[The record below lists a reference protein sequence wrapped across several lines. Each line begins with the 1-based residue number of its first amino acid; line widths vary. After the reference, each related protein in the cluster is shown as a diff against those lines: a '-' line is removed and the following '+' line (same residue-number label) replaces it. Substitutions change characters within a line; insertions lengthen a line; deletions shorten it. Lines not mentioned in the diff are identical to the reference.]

1 MVRHFPQG
9 IFDWVNKV
17 ATRHRGQKLG
27 RVDLARQ
34 YDQAT
39 TRILAT
45 LASVDDDDF
54 EKSATYPDWDP
65 LLSGEVTLNAALSLR
80 QGALRVARTRDPRRG
95 RGDRRAIASGFRPR
109 AAGHPSRRD
118 QPPGAV
124 PSPDDPFRP
133 PQVAR

>member
-9 IFDWVNKV
+9 IFDWVTKV

-39 TRILAT
+39 TRILAA

-65 LLSGEVTLNAALSLR
+65 LLSGEVTLTQLFHY
-80 QGALRVARTRDPRRG
+80 V
-95 RGDRRAIASGFRPR
+95 RAHFESHEPEIR
-109 AAGHPSRRD
+109 AAV
-118 QPPGAV
+118 AV
-124 PSPDDPFRP
+124 TGVR
-133 PQVAR
+133 